1 MVNIEIDGVKL
12 EAEQGSMIIEAAD
25 KAGIEIPRFCYH
37 KKLSVAA
44 NCRMCL
50 VEVANAPKAVPACAT
65 PISDGMVVRTQSER
79 AKEAQKSVMEF
90 LLINHPLDCPIC
102 DQGGEC
108 ELQDVALGYGRD
120 ISRFTERKRVVK
132 DKDIGPLIA
141 TDMTRCIHCTR
152 CVRFGQE
159 IAGIRELGATGRG
172 EHMEI
177 GTFIEK
183 SVDSEVSG
191 NVIDLCPVG
200 ALTAKPS
207 RFKAR
212 AWEMEQHNGI
222 APHDCLGSHVHIH
235 TRRNE
240 VIRVVPRENESI
252 NEVWLSDR
260 DRFSYEALAAD
271 NRATQ
276 PMIRKNDNLEV
287 VDWQTALQFA
297 ADRLNV
303 VKKELGSETIGA
315 LVSASATCEEMY
327 LLRQLMSHLESES
340 IDFRMAYRDDRTPFG
355 TAFPD
360 LGLDL
365 SELENQGATLLIAS
379 HLRKEQPLAAL
390 RLRKSTWE
398 GKIMAID
405 GEPTEHNLELAVQVE
420 STYKD
425 LVPQLLAVIAAV
437 LEKEN
442 KSLDD
447 KLMSAVKT
455 QTPEDSHRE
464 IAEHLLA
471 TDNSLLLLGEA
482 AQTHSQAA
490 EIAFLSRVLAEL
502 SGSTL
507 GQLSPGANSAGAY
520 QMLLPGSTGK
530 SASNMLNEGM
540 KAFIL
545 HNCEPELDSHIKSEA
560 LTALEQSELTI
571 CLTSFLT
578 DAHKQFADVILPIAA
593 FTETSGSYINAT
605 GAMQSF
611 AGAVAPKGEARPG
624 WKVLRVL
631 GNLLEVS
638 GFQYV
643 SSEDVLADVKSL
655 PAIQPSSKIASAD
668 MGTSNL
674 NFEAGG
680 TASRRNMYD
689 IDSLVRRASSLQK
702 TLDGQA
708 KENN

>member
-447 KLMSAVKT
+447 KLLSAVKT